1 MKKEKV
7 TVKETSEKTETNSS
21 EIIADILRSETE
33 IIRVSTRKYKGI
45 EYVDLRVFF
54 KDKQT
59 DEYRP
64 TKKGLTI
71 KKDQIHEVAKAVCL
85 AEEAIVAQLENLIA
99 GGKGRG
105 VVV

>member
-1 MKKEKV
+1 MKKEKP
-7 TVKETSEKTETNSS
+7 KEVSEKSEVNSS
-21 EIIADILRSETE
+21 EIIADIERSETE
-33 IIRVSTRKYKGI
+33 IIRVSKREYKGA

-59 DEYRP
+59 EEYRP

-85 AEEAIVAQLENLIA
+85 AEEAFVA
-99 GGKGRG
+99 
-105 VVV
+105 